1 MFFSG
6 QCGVKGRQLFFPTS
20 SLTASNSLSFSNV
33 TFTEFVK
40 YNFGVFVDN
49 ETSIE
54 SNDAND
60 GYDADLPTKQNLL
73 CRHRSPLDVRLRE
86 CKTNETESGCEPRPF
101 KSPVFTFSTR
111 ADLLTIVV
119 IDRMISNSDEITKSS
134 INWEIVQNAFFLFIS
149 KLPAGSAISIVTFGT
164 DATLNLS
171 PTLVTSSNAAE
182 LFAKIPRRHIV
193 PSEKFEESCVGCGLQ
208 MALKIA
214 ASSSSRLNP
223 SVVLLSKIPFYPAEE
238 EFGDLP
244 PIYSIGL
251 TSAIR
256 QPRVARNENVRSFV
270 LPECSGTGECL
281 FGLSR
286 ILSSISEE
294 TRQDDRKSS
303 SLVFG
308 RSIETDGSKP
318 VSGRFQLPDKSIDD
332 VWIVLTSNDEKD
344 VETFELTDPAGRR

>member
-1 MFFSG
+1 
-6 QCGVKGRQLFFPTS
+6 
-20 SLTASNSLSFSNV
+20 LSFSNV
-33 TFTEFVK
+33 TFNEFVK

-54 SNDAND
+54 TNGVDDD
-60 GYDADLPTKQNLL
+60 GYDADKPTKQNLL
-73 CRHRSPLDVRLRE
+73 CKHRSPLDVILAT
-86 CKTNETESGCEPRPF
+86 CKHNETSSGCEPRPF
-101 KSPVFTFSTR
+101 RPPVFTFSTR

-119 IDRMISNSDEITKSS
+119 IDRMISNDVDDDVTKSS
-134 INWEIVQNAFFLFIS
+134 VNWEIVQNAFFLFIS

-182 LFAKIPRRHIV
+182 LFAKIPRRHLV
-193 PSEKFEESCVGCGLQ
+193 PPQKFDESCVECGLR

-223 SVVLLSKIPFYPAEE
+223 SIVLLSKIPFYPTEE
-238 EFGDLP
+238 DFGHLP
-244 PIYSIGL
+244 PIYSVGL

-256 QPRVARNENVRSFV
+256 QSRVPRHENVRSFV
-270 LPECSGTGECL
+270 LPACSETGECL

-286 ILSSISEE
+286 ILSSVSEE
-294 TRQDDRKSS
+294 TRRDDRTSS
-303 SLVFG
+303 SSVFG

-318 VSGRFQLPDKSIDD
+318 VSGRFQLPDKSTDD